1 MQEQEIYCGE
11 CGRILAVE
19 EGEDTEF
26 LPLHSRPN
34 GGLCEGIGH
43 ESQAVPLMAVNG

>member
-11 CGRILAVE
+11 CGRILTVE
-19 EGEDTEF
+19 EDNGF

-34 GGLCEGIGH
+34 GGLCVEGIGG